1 MSENT
6 NTYNEYVPQEVIK
19 KRVFSNIESAFA
31 WISLLYGYL
40 FCRIFPVTKSPFGGL
55 CFIVLLFAVS
65 IVILAL
71 SKYKFKALH
80 LCVAASAVIIA
91 LSLFFTTN
99 AFLHFLSYTYA
110 LASYCYFIYAVCGN
124 ELESGFSNFILMDYF
139 KAIVI
144 APFSAIGYLFRAM
157 FSGKFQEGGKAIGK
171 LALGIGITFIPTT
184 LVFLL
189 LSYDNAFADLMKH
202 IFDWNFRDIFSHFG
216 SLILGIPLGM
226 YMFGLFISSQDQ
238 QCKNVITKEN
248 CLKTAV
254 KIQIVPA
261 ITAFTAIIP
270 VLFLYVVF
278 FISQWDYYIS
288 GFTGILPKNFSYAEY
303 AREGFFQLCTVAV
316 INFIILL
323 CVILFMRRK
332 ENKKS
337 ILLKILSLLISV
349 FTLILISTALSKMFL
364 YIKYYGLTHKRIYA
378 TWLMTV
384 LAIIFLLII
393 LYQFLT
399 KIKVTAVCACV
410 AIVLFGM
417 LALSNV
423 DARIAQYNVKQY
435 KEGALPSVDLWE
447 LYDLG
452 YAAVPSIVD
461 LAEYFDEKDTL
472 SAEQT
477 ELKIHMDNYLDEEYE
492 EIQSSKKSIFDRTL
506 PYMKAKRVL
515 DEYFSK

>member
-1 MSENT
+1 MSEN
-6 NTYNEYVPQEVIK
+6 IK
-19 KRVFSNIESAFA
+19 REFSAIQSVFA
-31 WISLLYGYL
+31 WISLLSGYL
-40 FCRIFPVTKSPFGGL
+40 FCRVFPVTKSPLGGL
-55 CFIVLLFAVS
+55 CFIVLLFTAT
-65 IVILAL
+65 IIILTL

-91 LSLFFTTN
+91 LSLFLTTN

-110 LASYCYFIYAVCGN
+110 LASYCHFIYAVCGN

-171 LALGIGITFIPTT
+171 LALGIGITLIPTT

-189 LSYDNAFADLMKH
+189 LSYDNAFSELMEL
-202 IFDWNFRDIFSHFG
+202 IFDWNFRDVFSHLG

-248 CLKTAV
+248 CLNTAV

-261 ITAFTAIIP
+261 ITAFTAVLP

-288 GFTGILPKNFSYAEY
+288 GFTGILPQNFSYAEY

-323 CVILFMRRK
+323 CVIMFMRRR

-378 TWLMTV
+378 TWLMAV

-393 LYQFLT
+393 LYQFVT

-410 AIVLFGM
+410 AVVLFGA

-435 KEGALPSVDLWE
+435 TEGALHSVDLWE
-447 LYDLG
+447 LYNLG
-452 YAAVPSIVD
+452 DAAVPSIVD

-472 SAEQT
+472 SEGQT
-477 ELKIHMDNYLDEEYE
+477 ELKTRVDNYLNEEYE
-492 EIQSSKKSIFDRTL
+492 EIRDDKKNIFDKTL
-506 PYMKAKRVL
+506 PYMRAKQTL
-515 DEYFSK
+515 DRYFAE